1 MRPCSLILSFF
12 CAALGGVATARAATC
27 TVPSG
32 PHPTIQAAVDD
43 LGCTEVDISAGTFVE
58 TITISRTLAVNG
70 ATASST
76 IIAGKIEIEGGG
88 SVVVALTEL
97 TVDGSHPAVAGCLAE
112 AVNVVAGARMV
123 GSNVVVINGDGDAC
137 VLFEDG
143 FEDGTTDAWF
153 VTVP

>member
-1 MRPCSLILSFF
+1 MRTCSLILSFL
-12 CAALGGVATARAATC
+12 CAVLAGVATARAATC

-43 LGCTEVDISAGTFVE
+43 LGCTEVVVGAGTFIE
-58 TITISRTLAVNG
+58 NPIIGRTLSVTG
-70 ATASST
+70 ASPSSSV
-76 IIAGKIEIEGGG
+76 IAGRVVIGGG
-88 SVVVALTEL
+88 ASAVVSLTEL
-97 TVDGSHPAVAGCLAE
+97 SIDGSHAAVAGCFVE
-112 AVNVVAGARMV
+112 AVDVGGGARMV
-123 GSNVVVINGDGDAC
+123 GGNIVVVNGDGDAC